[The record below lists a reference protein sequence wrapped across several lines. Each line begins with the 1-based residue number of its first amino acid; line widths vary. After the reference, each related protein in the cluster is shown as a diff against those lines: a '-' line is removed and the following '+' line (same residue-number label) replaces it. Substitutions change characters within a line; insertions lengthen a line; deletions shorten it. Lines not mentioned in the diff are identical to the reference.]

1 MKRTLAV
8 FFFCGFIFGSFFIS
22 CSMLDITRE
31 FTYVINLTVNESG
44 SEFYVEKLLSAAD
57 ETSDIEN
64 YADKLVSIDI
74 KKVEYTV
81 TKFTGPDDQMIN
93 LAQLEIA
100 DTTGHGLQL
109 LGKASDE
116 YLNNLTFVT
125 KELELEPAGV
135 RRFEELYMYSPHAAK
150 FFFSGNANTEPLDFQ
165 IKFYVIIEVTGNPI

>member
-1 MKRTLAV
+1 MKKLLAV
-8 FFFCGFIFGSFFIS
+8 VFFSGLGLANLFIS

-44 SEFYVEKLLSAAD
+44 SEFFVEKLLSAAD

-81 TKFTGPDDQMIN
+81 MKFTGPEDQMIN
-93 LAQLEIA
+93 LAQLQIA

-109 LGKASDE
+109 LGKASNE
-116 YLNNLTFVT
+116 YLNNLTSVT

-165 IKFYVIIEVTGNPI
+165 IKFYIIIEVIGNPI